1 MTGQIKDG
9 GRVTDAMVEQII
21 DRAAQENSADGMDG
35 DSWDRLLVRAALASR
50 CQSPASPAGVPDVRS
65 DAEQWGNA
73 LNEASWAFIE
83 ACPEKSALLFNT
95 SKASLRTAILKYLDL
110 VAAAPSAPSEA
121 QS

>member
-1 MTGQIKDG
+1 MTGQINDVRPVAWCAGLDATVDG
-9 GRVTDAMVEQII
+9 WMDVKAWSEGEFTTPLY
-21 DRAAQENSADGMDG
+21 AAPPAP
-35 DSWDRLLVRAALASR
+35 LV
-50 CQSPASPAGVPDVRS
+50 SPAGAPNVRS